1 MAGKQRR
8 PGPGEKGGG
17 GRATVDAG
25 KILGAVLGGGGDN
38 PAYGQDPGNSEINPD
53 ISKYGVDNPYKPL
66 NWLGS
71 VTGQQDYYSQFRYQ
85 KAVQD
90 ANFLHEKELQAIKN
104 SDMTEQEKLRAANNS
119 KLQRDNHIQAAL
131 VAQGIAP
138 TEEAQRTATDAQRPL
153 VASLAST
160 AGNRMIN
167 ENQLATTGADIANR
181 RLLDPQGEMERTAS
195 LSAQDAAHAAINE
208 HTLAAAWAAKHPTLG
223 PGSAM
228 LSPELFGAGTSIMN
242 DKAPTFQE
250 QYMARAMGIPLPGP
264 NVLQTS
270 RFGQPYDITPRN
282 PLSTSAGQVLGPG
295 YGLGSGYQD
304 NPANFS
310 VAPSPDIIPS
320 ATSGA
325 GKAPLVP
332 TAGPTYSSLFTLPPS
347 PQQIDA
353 NNAAATERDRIAR
366 ERLQQL
372 LQPYLMSY

>member
-17 GRATVDAG
+17 GRANVDAG

-160 AGNRMIN
+160 AGNRMIGQ
-167 ENQLATTGADIANR
+167 NQLATTEAGLANQ
-181 RLLDPQGEMERTAS
+181 RLMTPQGAQERTSS
-195 LSAQDAAHAAINE
+195 LSAQDAAHAIQNE
-208 HTLAAAWAAKHPTLG
+208 YQQAAAKKLGILELG
-223 PGSAM
+223 PGTAAM
-228 LSPELFGAGTSIMN
+228 PIGMAGVPGQVAQNIPFEKPEFDFATGQFKGS
-242 DKAPTFQE
+242 
-250 QYMARAMGIPLPGP
+250 
-264 NVLQTS
+264 
-270 RFGQPYDITPRN
+270 GQPHMSFMIDGKNYAPVPRTPIGGQLM
-282 PLSTSAGQVLGPG
+282 PTSYAPG
-295 YGLGSGYQD
+295 NMPSS
-304 NPANFS
+304 PAAFTVPQN
-310 VAPSPDIIPS
+310 
-320 ATSGA
+320 TSGA
-325 GKAPLVP
+325 GKAPLNP
-332 TAGPTYSSLFTLPPS
+332 SMGPSYTSPYALPPS
-347 PQQIDA
+347 SQDVDA
-353 NNAAATERDRIAR
+353 ANAAAAERDRIAR
-366 ERLQQL
+366 QNLQKL